1 MQVPSGFRAVK
12 RSRAACPSSTFSAPS
27 GRGRC
32 GPTRLGASMFDLR
45 SRAGI
50 AGVATGAALLAL
62 PVVPAGQVPVVDQ
75 VVGGVTQTAE
85 SLTPAPVP
93 PVKLPVPAVQ
103 PAPPASVPAAPA
115 PAGPGAAAPAPSAQ
129 APAPRE
135 VPSTGAPSIGA
146 DSDATRSSKDRTSDA
161 KASRG
166 HRGGAT
172 AGAASGE
179 GASAAQAESVA
190 EQNAGASGADDGVT
204 DVEIAATDSGDEGG
218 PAALPFTGLQ
228 LALLAMAGLATLV
241 GGALLRRAT

>member
-1 MQVPSGFRAVK
+1 
-12 RSRAACPSSTFSAPS
+12 
-27 GRGRC
+27 
-32 GPTRLGASMFDLR
+32 MFDLR

-62 PVVPAGQVPVVDQ
+62 PVVAAGQVPVVDQ

-172 AGAASGE
+172 AGAASG
-179 GASAAQAESVA
+179 
-190 EQNAGASGADDGVT
+190 ADDGVT
-204 DVEIAATDSGDEGG
+204 DVEIAATDAGDEGG